1 MKGRGQRKKH
11 KVESGKTTRPFSF
24 QKYEGESG
32 KSD

>member
-1 MKGRGQRKKH
+1 MKGRGQGKKI
-11 KVESGKTTRPFSF
+11 KWSLAKATRPVSF